1 MATGL
6 FLIALFTLIAG
17 KGFPHFR
24 GRGKARLFVLLSGF
38 FVMSGAI
45 VFDQEREAHL
55 AELYETNP
63 VSYLTELREFDEEH
77 WLVALQEI
85 DPDAH
90 AQEVEHRTAE
100 GSIPASPNRSVY
112 LIDRYWLPRIE

>member
-1 MATGL
+1 MQTVMHLLQKANASAPTLLATAL
-6 FLIALFTLIAG
+6 FLIALFTLITG

-24 GRGKARLFVLLSGF
+24 GRGKALLVVLLSGF

-45 VFDQEREAHL
+45 VFDQEREANL

-63 VSYLTELREFDEEH
+63 VSYLTELPEFDEQR

-90 AQEVEHRTAE
+90 AQEVEHSTA
-100 GSIPASPNRSVY
+100 
-112 LIDRYWLPRIE
+112 